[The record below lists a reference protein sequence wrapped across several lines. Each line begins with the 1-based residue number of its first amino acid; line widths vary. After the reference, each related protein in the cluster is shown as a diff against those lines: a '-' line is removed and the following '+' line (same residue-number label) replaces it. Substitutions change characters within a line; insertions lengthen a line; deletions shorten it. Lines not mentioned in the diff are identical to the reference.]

1 MARKISPTKA
11 QSETEKM
18 VVLYNMGMLSR
29 KFLMKHYGLG
39 PDAAPTKFWQRH
51 QRTVDEA
58 KASVWVRL
66 FGET

>member
-1 MARKISPTKA
+1 
-11 QSETEKM
+11 M
-18 VVLYNMGMLSR
+18 VVLYNMGMVSR

-39 PDAAPTKFWQRH
+39 PDAASTEFWQRH

-58 KASVWVRL
+58 KASIWVRL